1 MDAFVPTP
9 PHRLLSDEAMQ
20 YVDQVPV
27 LQRKAT
33 QDPFLNGQDPWRRL
47 GLTP

>member
-9 PHRLLSDEAMQ
+9 PRRLLSDEAMQ

-33 QDPFLNGQDPWRRL
+33 QDPYLNGSDPWRRL
-47 GLTP
+47 GSAS